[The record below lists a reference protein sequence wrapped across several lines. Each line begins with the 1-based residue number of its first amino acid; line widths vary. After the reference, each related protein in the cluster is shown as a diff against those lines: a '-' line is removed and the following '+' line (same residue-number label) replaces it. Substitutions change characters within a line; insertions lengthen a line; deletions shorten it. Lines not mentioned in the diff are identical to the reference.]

1 MATMLEFPALSFA
14 RPGPGATRQQVADYH
29 CRMLVADGAIPATSF
44 SPFEPSGDA
53 NGADYFF
60 GRAPRRPFAE
70 QKIARQQLLLPPCL
84 IRRNTPAQIPGSL
97 KAHGRTHRI
106 TRECRVLKRGLAEGL
121 TTQ

>member
-1 MATMLEFPALSFA
+1 MAAQSNFHYSRDPKS
-14 RPGPGATRQQVADYH
+14 R
-29 CRMLVADGAIPATSF
+29 
-44 SPFEPSGDA
+44 A
-53 NGADYFF
+53 NCQAPKQAQTFRF
-60 GRAPRRPFAE
+60 PRRPFAE